1 MTGMVVL
8 AVAAFFAGGLNA
20 VAGGGTFLTFPALVM
35 VGIPPI
41 PANATSAVGVL
52 PGYLSSAISFRRDIG
67 PVRGIGVPGLV
78 ALGLAGGL
86 GGALLL
92 LVTPPEAFS
101 ALVPWLLLVATVL
114 FAAGPRLTR
123 WLKSRAA
130 GDGRGEGR
138 LSAALWLLVVSVY
151 GGYFNGG
158 LGILLLA
165 LFSLLGMSDINTMN
179 GLKNV
184 LSAVLAAIA
193 SVAFALAGVVSWP
206 EAAVIMVC
214 STIGGS
220 VGASLSRR
228 LPAPWLRAGI
238 VVIGLTMTVAF
249 FVKS

>member
-1 MTGMVVL
+1 MMGMVVL
-8 AVAAFFAGGLNA
+8 AVAAFCAGGLNA

-35 VGIPPI
+35 IGVPPI
-41 PANATSAVGVL
+41 PANATSAIGVL
-52 PGYLSSAISFRRDIG
+52 PGYLSSAVSFRRDIG

-78 ALGLAGGL
+78 AIGLVGGL

-92 LVTPPEAFS
+92 LVTPADAFS
-101 ALVPWLLLVATVL
+101 RLVPWLLLAATAL

-123 WLKSRAA
+123 WLR
-130 GDGRGEGR
+130 GRGAEGR
-138 LSAALWLLVVSVY
+138 LSAALGLLAVSVY

-165 LFSLLGMSDINTMN
+165 LFSLLGLTDINTMN

-193 SVAFALAGVVSWP
+193 SVAFAVAGIVSWP
-206 EAAVIMVC
+206 EAGVIMVA
-214 STIGGS
+214 STIGGY
-220 VGASLSRR
+220 VGGTLSRR
-228 LPAPWLRAGI
+228 IPAPWLRAGI
-238 VVIGLTMTVAF
+238 VAIGLVMSAIF